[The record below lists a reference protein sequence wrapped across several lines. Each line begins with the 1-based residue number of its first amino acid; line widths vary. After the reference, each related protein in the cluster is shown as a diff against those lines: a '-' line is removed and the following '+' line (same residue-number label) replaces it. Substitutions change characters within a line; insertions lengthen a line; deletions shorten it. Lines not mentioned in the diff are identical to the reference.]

1 MSTSTVNNSY
11 TNSNPEIGVDFS
23 LTPAHRAIETMMHI
37 SRVLPEYFDMDVYL
51 DICTDLKHSQA
62 FREFSKQEG
71 IDHLT
76 AAKLLLAGKFYSQ
89 FLEQDAEVSK

>member
-1 MSTSTVNNSY
+1 VAISYVNNSA
-11 TNSNPEIGVDFS
+11 TSAQQECIDF
-23 LTPAHRAIETMMHI
+23 LHTPAHRAVEVMMQM

-51 DICTDLKHSQA
+51 DICTDLKHSPA
-62 FREFSKQEG
+62 FREFSKEEG

-76 AAKLLLAGKFYSQ
+76 AAKLLLAGKFYFQ